1 MDNYDKF
8 NEEINKNIS
17 PPVNN
22 NDNPLLISVTDP
34 DDSRNLHNAVN
45 SVNEDS
51 LVNRPSDFISLG
63 NKKENIMDRLRKNK
77 HNSFDDKKK
86 VTSFDFILIRIFCIA
101 LLGLIGYLI
110 SYFITPKIEIL
121 YTDSEIEKPLIDGT

>member
-77 HNSFDDKKK
+77 HNSFYNSQN
-86 VTSFDFILIRIFCIA
+86 T
-101 LLGLIGYLI
+101 
-110 SYFITPKIEIL
+110 
-121 YTDSEIEKPLIDGT
+121 

>member
-86 VTSFDFILIRIFCIA
+86 VTSFDFILIGIFCIA

-121 YTDSEIEKPLIDGT
+121 YTDNLSASSIPQ